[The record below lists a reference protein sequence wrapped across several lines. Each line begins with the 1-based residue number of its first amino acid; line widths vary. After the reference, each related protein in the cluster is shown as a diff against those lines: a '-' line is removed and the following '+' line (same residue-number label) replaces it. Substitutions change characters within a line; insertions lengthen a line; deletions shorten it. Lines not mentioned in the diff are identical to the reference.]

1 MKVLKI
7 ATITACALLLSPL
20 ATSAQTFNFKQIKTE
35 SEFRELVV
43 DKKLVAG
50 WGTLVIHSNGSISG
64 KVGKNKLAG
73 AWKWSGKY
81 FCINFR
87 IGNQKDA
94 GTDCQ
99 KMSVDGDHLQS
110 IKNKGKGDGAVL
122 TITK

>member
-1 MKVLKI
+1 MVLKI

-20 ATSAQTFNFKQIKTE
+20 ATSAQTFNFKQIETE

-43 DKKLVAG
+43 DRKLVAG

-81 FCINFR
+81 FCRNFR
-87 IGNQKDA
+87 IGDQKDA

-99 KMSVDGDHLQS
+99 KMSVDGDHLQV
-110 IKNKGKGDGAVL
+110 IKNKGKGDASVL

>member
-81 FCINFR
+81 FSEIFVLET
-87 IGNQKDA
+87 K
-94 GTDCQ
+94 
-99 KMSVDGDHLQS
+99 KMQE
-110 IKNKGKGDGAVL
+110 L
-122 TITK
+122 TVKK